1 MSREASPNFRN
12 VGGKMRKIVRW
23 EDENLRGAGEIARKF
38 VYLQSMDRFPLD
50 SSKVYYSTDLLTLE
64 CEDGEKTLMLGEWI
78 NTDPVR
84 IHRMAVR
91 EKSIQLDNF
100 ELFLPLMS
108 KLRRADPD
116 YYKKIM
122 GLQLII
128 DFPGY
133 PTGIEARIPF
143 DTDPVGF
150 YKWWRKGKHEDKLHV
165 SLGNQMRLF
174 QKVHKIEPKILLK
187 KDFQILGI

>member
-1 MSREASPNFRN
+1 MEQ
-12 VGGKMRKIVRW
+12 
-23 EDENLRGAGEIARKF
+23 
-38 VYLQSMDRFPLD
+38 YPLD
-50 SSKVYYSTDLLTLE
+50 STKTYYSTDLLTLE
-64 CEDGEKTLMLGEWI
+64 EADGTMTTLMLGEWL
-78 NTDPVR
+78 NHDPVR

-91 EKSIQLDNF
+91 EKTITLDNL

-108 KLRRADPD
+108 KLRRADPA

-165 SLGNQMRLF
+165 SLGNQIRLF

-187 KDFQILGI
+187 KDFETLGI

>member
-1 MSREASPNFRN
+1 MEH
-12 VGGKMRKIVRW
+12 
-23 EDENLRGAGEIARKF
+23 
-38 VYLQSMDRFPLD
+38 YPLD
-50 SSKVYYSTDLLTLE
+50 STKTYLSTDLLTLE
-64 CEDGEKTLMLGEWI
+64 EEAGEKTLMLGEWI
-78 NTDPVR
+78 NYDPVR

-91 EKSIQLDNF
+91 EKSIILDNF

-108 KLRRADPD
+108 KLRRKDPD

-122 GLQLII
+122 GLQLVI

-143 DTDPVGF
+143 STDPVGF

-165 SLGNQMRLF
+165 SLGNQVKLF
-174 QKVHKIEPKILLK
+174 QQVHKIEPKILLK
-187 KDFQILGI
+187 RDYEILGI